1 MMNFFSRRRS
11 DKVVPITHSE
21 IKYYELLKTVSQGD
35 LLSKEEMKFVWGL
48 PRENI
53 LVVLK
58 LYNLNLYNLKRN
70 NDKITL
76 DI

>member
-1 MMNFFSRRRS
+1 MNFFSRRRS
-11 DKVVPITHSE
+11 DKVVPITQSE
-21 IKYYELLKTVSQGD
+21 IKYYKLLKTVSQGD
-35 LLSKEEMKFVWGL
+35 LLSKEEMKFIWGL

-58 LYNLNLYNLKRN
+58 LYNLNLYNITRN
-70 NDKITL
+70 KEIIL

>member
-1 MMNFFSRRRS
+1 MNFFSKRRS
-11 DKVVPITHSE
+11 DKVVPITQSE

-35 LLSKEEMKFVWGL
+35 LLSKEEMKFIWGL

-58 LYNLNLYNLKRN
+58 LYNLNLYNITRN
-70 NDKITL
+70 KEIIL